1 MVGLRA
7 MSFVRVLVLLAAA
20 LTTLG
25 MVTAFSACIQLGPS
39 DESSA
44 DAGTPTV
51 QEQCSEVMAAY
62 CSRANEC
69 YGEDPNACF
78 QPAVELCCGDACA
91 KPATS
96 EEKSIRACVMDI
108 GKENCDDVVV
118 AKLPPRC
125 NGVVTHD

>member
-1 MVGLRA
+1 MSLVRA
-7 MSFVRVLVLLAAA
+7 VVLLAAGLA
-20 LTTLG
+20 TLG
-25 MVTAFSACIQLGPS
+25 AVTAFSACIQIGPS
-39 DESSA
+39 DKDDA

-51 QEQCSEVMAAY
+51 QDQCSEVMAAF

-69 YGEDPNACF
+69 YGEDPNACY
-78 QPAVELCCGDACA
+78 QPALDVCCGDACA

-96 EEKSIRACVMDI
+96 EEKAIRACVLDI

-125 NGVVTHD
+125 NKVVTHD

>member
-1 MVGLRA
+1 
-7 MSFVRVLVLLAAA
+7 MSFVRALVLLAA
-20 LTTLG
+20 TLG
-25 MVTAFSACIQLGPS
+25 TFGAVTAFSGCIQLGPS
-39 DESSA
+39 DESDA

-51 QEQCSEVMAAY
+51 QEQCSEVMAAF

-69 YGEDPNACF
+69 YGEDPNACY

-96 EEKSIRACVMDI
+96 EEKAIRACVLDI
-108 GKENCDDVVV
+108 SKENCDDVVL

-125 NGVVTHD
+125 NKVVTHD

>member
-1 MVGLRA
+1 
-7 MSFVRVLVLLAAA
+7 MSFVRALVLFAA
-20 LTTLG
+20 TFVTLG
-25 MVTAFSACIQLGPS
+25 IGTAFSACIQLGPS
-39 DESSA
+39 DDSSA

-69 YGEDPNACF
+69 YGEDPNACY
-78 QPAVELCCGDACA
+78 QPAVELCCGDACD

-96 EEKSIRACVMDI
+96 EEKAIRACVLDI
-108 GKENCDDVVV
+108 SKENCDDVVV
-118 AKLPPRC
+118 AKLPSRC